1 MKTNRKTL
9 IYLIVAL
16 GLLVS
21 TAACGSTP
29 QDTNGKPS
37 APAAEEPA
45 KPLEAGPGASAVPT
59 EPEPAGEPEV
69 QPPEDPSGEIHLPGG
84 LTARRGYDRL
94 ELVLGREANPSF
106 SPVSLPLPGSVE
118 AAGWR
123 FRCRMTGST
132 RNLPSSGTRLSC
144 T

>member
-69 QPPEDPSGEIHLPGG
+69 QPTEDPSGE
-84 LTARRGYDRL
+84 T
-94 ELVLGREANPSF
+94 E
-106 SPVSLPLPGSVE
+106 
-118 AAGWR
+118 
-123 FRCRMTGST
+123 TGST
-132 RNLPSSGTRLSC
+132 RTLVVYFSRTGEQYTVGVIDRGNTAIVAEMIAEETGADLFEVLPVDDD
-144 T
+144 